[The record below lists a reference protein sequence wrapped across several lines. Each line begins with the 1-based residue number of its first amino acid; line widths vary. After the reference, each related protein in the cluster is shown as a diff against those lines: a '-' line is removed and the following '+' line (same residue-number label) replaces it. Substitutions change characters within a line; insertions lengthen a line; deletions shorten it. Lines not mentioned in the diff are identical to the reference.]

1 MEKTYSQK
9 VARVFEIVDYFL
21 LLPAGVGALVG
32 FFALFGQPLYGLL
45 IYMILGVGMALL
57 VGYFKHSRGRLDEK
71 YISVLWLTTAVYN
84 FLLFLPWLYNASTYL
99 QPSQS
104 WARGENQFTAGFFLL
119 LAIVLGYIFAIVFS
133 IRAYSFEKRKAFY
146 QRNQLLKTFD
156 KIEIS

>member
-45 IYMILGVGMALL
+45 IYTVLGVGIALL

-71 YISVLWLTTAVYN
+71 YISALWLTSAVYN
-84 FLLFLPWLYNASTYL
+84 FLLFLPWLYFTAENLTANASGFSIGFAFYL
-99 QPSQS
+99 GIILS
-104 WARGENQFTAGFFLL
+104 
-119 LAIVLGYIFAIVFS
+119 YIFAIAS
-133 IRAYSFEKRKAFY
+133 SLKAYSLEKRKVIY
-146 QRNQLLKTFD
+146 QRNQFLKTFD